1 MKPFKWPSGILTVL
15 TADLIDYLDAPF
27 PFIAGVD
34 AAVWE
39 NILARRG
46 GQLDD
51 EITTIYID
59 TSTEGSIMNESSTM
73 NWEHVVRIKGC
84 SNKSVLF
91 SFAKMYVEKLDKI
104 KKKFFE

>member
-1 MKPFKWPSGILTVL
+1 MTVL

-34 AAVWE
+34 ATVWE
-39 NILARRG
+39 NILSRRG
-46 GQLDD
+46 SQLDD
-51 EITTIYID
+51 EITTVYID
-59 TSTEGSIMNESSTM
+59 TSIDGSIMKESSVTK
-73 NWEHVVRIKGC
+73 WEQVSK
-84 SNKSVLF
+84 SNKGNKNVLF